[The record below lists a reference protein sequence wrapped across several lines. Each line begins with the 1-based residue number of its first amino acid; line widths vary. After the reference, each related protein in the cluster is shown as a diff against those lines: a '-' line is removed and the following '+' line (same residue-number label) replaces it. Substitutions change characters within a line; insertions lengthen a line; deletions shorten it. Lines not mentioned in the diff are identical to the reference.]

1 MRHMTLRASCA
12 AFIMLAGLTAAHADT
27 YAVLVGINDYQYF
40 GVRDLQYSE
49 SDVALM
55 RDTLIQH
62 CDVPPDHIRVLLG
75 KEATRRAIGL
85 AIRVW
90 LAENAGPDDRAL
102 FYFAG
107 HGTQLQ
113 DDNGDEE
120 DGLDESLWAWDT
132 GILDLTWVRDDDLN
146 RWLSAVPAR
155 EKVVILDCCHSG
167 TGSRFLGENRVR
179 AASVPMSE
187 VRITSLETKLEAE
200 RAIEAEA
207 SAPASSPADMSAF
220 TTPGAGDAVSEFS
233 ACLPHQLVV
242 ETAQYKHG
250 ALTYFL
256 TEGLRGAADDDAD
269 GVITLGELQAYSARR
284 IQEHGFPQE
293 PQLYGAEAPSFA
305 LVEGPPQAMR
315 GASDATATTPDPPAP
330 ADDSP
335 DAWAA
340 PEPTLQVALD
350 ANLGGPE
357 TTGGV
362 QFARVVEAVASVQ
375 GVRVGGD
382 AAPDIVVMATP
393 NDGPA
398 GGIVVRTA
406 NPLTGESGAGWEI
419 SRDSDVAACADALR
433 PVLRA
438 AAVRKA
444 LLAIQN
450 VDSPRRIRQSARA
463 GGVELTTDAAGVL
476 LAVSV
481 ADAGAVTVS
490 LGADGSLT
498 LAGDGIAPSRR
509 KAIVVTAGS
518 APSRLTAGAV
528 IEPEAAWQAL
538 KAAIDELAALPTDA
552 WGASAILAEAAAR
565 Q

>member
-1 MRHMTLRASCA
+1 MRHITLRTACA
-12 AFIMLAGLTAAHADT
+12 ALIMAATLTAARADT

-49 SDVALM
+49 SDVELM
-55 RDTLIQH
+55 RDTLTRH
-62 CDVPPDHIRVLLG
+62 CGVPPEHIRVLLG

-90 LAENAGPDDRAL
+90 LAESTQPDDRVL

-200 RAIEAEA
+200 QSIEAEA
-207 SAPASSPADMSAF
+207 TVPAASPVDMSAF
-220 TTPGAGDAVSEFS
+220 TTPGAGDTVAEFS

-250 ALTYFL
+250 AMTYFL

-293 PQLYGAEAPSFA
+293 PQLYGTNAESFA

-315 GASDATATTPDPPAP
+315 GAVDA
-330 ADDSP
+330 
-335 DAWAA
+335 
-340 PEPTLQVALD
+340 
-350 ANLGGPE
+350 
-357 TTGGV
+357 
-362 QFARVVEAVASVQ
+362 
-375 GVRVGGD
+375 
-382 AAPDIVVMATP
+382 
-393 NDGPA
+393 
-398 GGIVVRTA
+398 
-406 NPLTGESGAGWEI
+406 
-419 SRDSDVAACADALR
+419 
-433 PVLRA
+433 
-438 AAVRKA
+438 
-444 LLAIQN
+444 
-450 VDSPRRIRQSARA
+450 
-463 GGVELTTDAAGVL
+463 
-476 LAVSV
+476 
-481 ADAGAVTVS
+481 
-490 LGADGSLT
+490 
-498 LAGDGIAPSRR
+498 
-509 KAIVVTAGS
+509 
-518 APSRLTAGAV
+518 
-528 IEPEAAWQAL
+528 
-538 KAAIDELAALPTDA
+538 
-552 WGASAILAEAAAR
+552 
-565 Q
+565 